1 MHVVQ
6 QPFMVAATCTHELI
20 QAVFVLK
27 QTFSIK
33 TLECDE
39 NDAVND
45 APSTCNHDQESHD
58 SDNESHDSDN
68 DACSS
73 NSEEVCIQ
81 LIYNEYSALH
91 VNSFIQLTRVVL
103 CVILG
108 I

>member
-6 QPFMVAATCTHELI
+6 QPFMVAATYTHELI

-58 SDNESHDSDN
+58 SDD

-108 I
+108 V